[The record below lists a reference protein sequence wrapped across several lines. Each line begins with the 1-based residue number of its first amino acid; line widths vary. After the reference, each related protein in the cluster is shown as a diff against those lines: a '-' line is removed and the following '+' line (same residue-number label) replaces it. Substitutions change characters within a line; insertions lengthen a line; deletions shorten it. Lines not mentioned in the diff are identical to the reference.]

1 MLRRTLLISIAL
13 AGSLAA
19 SVTAFAQSAI
29 VVGGKAFTEQIL
41 MTEMTIQLLEAKGF
55 KISRKAGMGNA
66 ILRAAQENGEV
77 DLYWEY
83 TGTSLVTH
91 NKIADKLNATDTYRR
106 VKELDAAKGLVW
118 LNASPLNNT
127 FALAMRKDD
136 ATKRGI
142 ATMSDLGKAVRTDS
156 SLTFASNAEFPT
168 RPDGLRPMQQ
178 TYGFEFARENVKR
191 MDAGLT
197 YQALRDKQ
205 VDVALVY
212 STDGRIAAFNFTVLA
227 DDKGFFPSYALA
239 PVIRKQVLDRNPGVA
254 EPLNALA
261 AKLNDTVMQRL
272 NASIDVDKKTVEEV
286 ATAFLKAN
294 GLL

>member
-1 MLRRTLLISIAL
+1 MLRRTLFVAAALTAAL
-13 AGSLAA
+13 AAPL
-19 SVTAFAQSAI
+19 TAWAQSAI

-41 MTEMTIQLLEAKGF
+41 LTEMTMQLLEAKGF
-55 KISRKAGMGNA
+55 KVTRKAGMGNA

-91 NKIADKLNATDTYRR
+91 NKVSEKLNAADTYKR

-118 LNASPLNNT
+118 LNVSPLNNT
-127 FALAMRKDD
+127 FAFAMRKDD
-136 ATKRGI
+136 AAKRGI
-142 ATMSDLGKAVRTDS
+142 TSIADLAGAVRAS
-156 SLTFASNAEFPT
+156 GNLTFASNAEFPT
-168 RPDGLRPMQQ
+168 RPDGLKPLEES
-178 TYGFEFARENVKR
+178 YGFEFGRENVKR

-212 STDGRIAAFNFTVLA
+212 STDGRIAAFNFIVLK
-227 DDKGFFPSYALA
+227 DTKGYFPSYALA
-239 PVIRKQVLDRNPGVA
+239 PVIRKEALAKNPKVA

-261 AKLNDTVMQRL
+261 AKLNDMTMQRL
-272 NASIDVDKKTVEEV
+272 NASVDVEKKTVEEV
-286 ATAFLKAN
+286 ANGFLKSN

>member
-136 ATKRGI
+136 ATKKGI
-142 ATMSDLGKAVRTDS
+142 ATMSDLGKAARTDS

>member
-136 ATKRGI
+136 ATKKGI

-178 TYGFEFARENVKR
+178 TYSFEFARENVKR

>member
-1 MLRRTLLISIAL
+1 MLRRTLLISVAL
-13 AGSLAA
+13 VGSLAS

-91 NKIADKLNATDTYRR
+91 NKVTDKLNAADTYRR

-136 ATKRGI
+136 AAKKGI
-142 ATMSDLGKAVRTDS
+142 ASMSDLAKAARTDS

>member
-1 MLRRTLLISIAL
+1 MLRRTFFVAAAITA
-13 AGSLAA
+13 SLA
-19 SVTAFAQSAI
+19 VPLTAWAQSAI

-41 MTEMTIQLLEAKGF
+41 LTEMTMQLLEAKGF
-55 KISRKAGMGNA
+55 KVTRKAGMGNA

-91 NKIADKLNATDTYRR
+91 NKVSDKLNAADTYRR
-106 VKELDAAKGLVW
+106 VKELDAAKNLVW
-118 LNASPLNNT
+118 LNVSPLNNT

-136 ATKRGI
+136 AAKRGI
-142 ATMSDLGKAVRTDS
+142 TSIADLASAVRAS
-156 SLTFASNAEFPT
+156 GNLTFASNAEFPT
-168 RPDGLRPMQQ
+168 RPDGLKPLEES
-178 TYGFEFARENVKR
+178 YGFEFGRENVKR

-212 STDGRIAAFNFTVLA
+212 STDGRIAAFNFIVLK
-227 DDKGFFPSYALA
+227 DTKGFFPSYALA
-239 PVIRKQVLDRNPGVA
+239 PVIRKEALAKNPKVA

-261 AKLNDTVMQRL
+261 AKLNDVTMQRL
-272 NASIDVDKKTVEEV
+272 NASVDVEKKTVEEV
-286 ATAFLKAN
+286 ANAFLKSN

>member
-1 MLRRTLLISIAL
+1 
-13 AGSLAA
+13 LAA

-55 KISRKAGMGNA
+55 KITRKAGMGNA

-91 NKIADKLNATDTYRR
+91 NKVTDKLNAADTYRR
-106 VKELDAAKGLVW
+106 VKELDAAKGIVW

-142 ATMSDLGKAVRTDS
+142 ATMSDLAKAARTDS

>member
-1 MLRRTLLISIAL
+1 MIRRTLVVAAAL
-13 AGSLAA
+13 TATLAA
-19 SVTAFAQSAI
+19 PLTAWAQSAI

-41 MTEMTIQLLEAKGF
+41 MTEMTMQLLEAKGF
-55 KISRKAGMGNA
+55 KVTRKAGMGNA

-91 NKIADKLNATDTYRR
+91 NKVSEKLNAADTYKR

-127 FALAMRKDD
+127 FAFAMRKDD
-136 ATKRGI
+136 AAKRGI
-142 ATMSDLGKAVRTDS
+142 ASIADLAGAVRAS
-156 SLTFASNAEFPT
+156 GNLSFASNAEFPT
-168 RPDGLRPMQQ
+168 RPDGLKPLEEA
-178 TYGFEFARENVKR
+178 YGFEFGRENVKR

-212 STDGRIAAFNFTVLA
+212 STDGRIAAFNFTVLK
-227 DDKGFFPSYALA
+227 DTKGFFPSYALA
-239 PVIRKQVLDRNPGVA
+239 PVIRKEVLDKNPKVA

-261 AKLNDTVMQRL
+261 AKLNDAVMQRL
-272 NASIDVDKKTVEEV
+272 NASVDVEKKTVEEV
-286 ATAFLKAN
+286 ASGFLKSN